1 MGFASVSMPIKV
13 SEMVGWEPLARL
25 AQVRIPVW
33 TGMYRKKSMGGGWAP
48 TRVLNL

>member
-33 TGMYRKKSMGGGWAP
+33 TGMYRRAWEEGGPRLGF
-48 TRVLNL
+48 